1 MSFYSHSDKT
11 HFHKIREGFA
21 LREGGGG
28 GLHLASFRKW
38 EFLQLDNGLFL
49 TRRINIYLMT
59 IY

>member
-28 GLHLASFRKW
+28 AGLHLASFRKW
-38 EFLQLDNGLFL
+38 EFLQLDKQPIFDEKD
-49 TRRINIYLMT
+49 
-59 IY
+59 